1 MLWTRSLK
9 HSIGGETPPESES
22 GLQQLRHITSGV
34 AQDFVFTCMY
44 TSSPPFC
51 FQLLFTK
58 IGILAIWGLISIS
71 HYPVKSQLMSFAQTL
86 ISSMP
91 FAHSPSFKPLTH
103 TLPPHQT
110 GSVVQCR
117 QIGIKDCVEKNLFTP
132 VRIALSSAHVSSI
145 ETVIHRLSIA
155 SSSHLILSELGWC
168 FLPLHTGE

>member
-1 MLWTRSLK
+1 MARKGFWDVVIFFCDDWVSRPPLPPGLWHLSQKSGFIFWSL
-9 HSIGGETPPESES
+9 P
-22 GLQQLRHITSGV
+22 
-34 AQDFVFTCMY
+34 
-44 TSSPPFC
+44 
-51 FQLLFTK
+51 LLFTK
-58 IGILAIWGLISIS
+58 NGILAIRGLISIS